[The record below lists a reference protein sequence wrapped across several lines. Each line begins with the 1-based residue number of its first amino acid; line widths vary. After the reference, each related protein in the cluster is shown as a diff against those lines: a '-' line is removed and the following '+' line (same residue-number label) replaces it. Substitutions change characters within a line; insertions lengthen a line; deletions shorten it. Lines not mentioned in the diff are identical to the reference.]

1 MMHSKKKII
10 KRVVIACLILA
21 VFGVW
26 LAGYIDVNKRFPK
39 PEQQVHSMGEWVR
52 TGETSIKVNSVE
64 YMPQEEAN
72 SQYGSEL
79 LPDSRNNSNTYY
91 FIAKIDVKN
100 KTDKEIKLSKT
111 LLEHLGLEIYPVGVL
126 TYGETME
133 DGELT
138 SIKLKAG
145 EQREIVLHFI
155 MTQGVLRDDR
165 RWMLK
170 KSQIRIVLS
179 NYPVHEIIVLDDIK
193 GL

>member
-1 MMHSKKKII
+1 M
-10 KRVVIACLILA
+10 
-21 VFGVW
+21 W
-26 LAGYIDVNKRFPK
+26 LVGYIDVNKRFPK
-39 PEQQVHSMGEWVR
+39 PEQQVHSIGEWVR
-52 TGETSIKVNSVE
+52 TGDTSIKVNSVE

-79 LPDSRNNSNTYY
+79 LPDNGNNSNTYY

-100 KTDKEIKLSKT
+100 ETDKEIKLSKT

-126 TYGETME
+126 IYGEVME
-133 DGELT
+133 NGEFT
-138 SIKLKAG
+138 SIKLKAQ

-155 MTQGVLRDDR
+155 MSQGVLRDDR

>member
-10 KRVVIACLILA
+10 KRVVIACLIL
-21 VFGVW
+21 W
-26 LAGYIDVNKRFPK
+26 LSGYIDVNKRFPK
-39 PEQQVHSMGEWVR
+39 PEQKVHSMGEWVR
-52 TGETSIKVNSVE
+52 TGDTSIKVNSVE

-100 KTDKEIKLSKT
+100 ETDKEIKLSKT
-111 LLEHLGLEIYPVGVL
+111 LLEHLGLEIYPVGEV
-126 TYGETME
+126 ME
-133 DGELT
+133 NGELT
-138 SIKLKAG
+138 SIKLKAQ

-155 MTQGVLRDDR
+155 MSQGVLRDDR

>member
-1 MMHSKKKII
+1 MMHSKKRII
-10 KRVVIACLILA
+10 KRVVIACLIL
-21 VFGVW
+21 VVSGVW
-26 LAGYIDVNKRFPK
+26 LVGYIDVNKRF
-39 PEQQVHSMGEWVR
+39 
-52 TGETSIKVNSVE
+52 
-64 YMPQEEAN
+64 
-72 SQYGSEL
+72 QYGSEL
-79 LPDSRNNSNTYY
+79 LPDNGNNSNTYY

-100 KTDKEIKLSKT
+100 ETDKEIKLSKT

-126 TYGETME
+126 IYGEVME
-133 DGELT
+133 NGELT
-138 SIKLKAG
+138 SIKLKAQ

-155 MTQGVLRDDR
+155 MSQGVLRDDR